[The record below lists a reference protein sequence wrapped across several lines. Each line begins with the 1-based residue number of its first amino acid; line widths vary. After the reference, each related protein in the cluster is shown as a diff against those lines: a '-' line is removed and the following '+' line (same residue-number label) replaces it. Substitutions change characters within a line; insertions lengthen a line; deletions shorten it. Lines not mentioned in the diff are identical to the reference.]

1 MASKSVERLLNVI
14 MTIGSRRRIDR
25 AKLFAVIPD
34 YARATSEQA
43 AERMFERDKA
53 AILELGLPLVTD
65 RDVLDESTVYYR
77 IDAAESGAVL
87 DLSTQEYTV
96 LLAASRA
103 WDDAAAGGAARRVRS
118 KLLSLGHDAD
128 PDLLRRT
135 PRGAVES
142 LPVLSPL
149 LEAVTSA
156 RSVRFLYRGTQ
167 GAPAERFVEPW
178 VVGVHDGHWYV
189 HGWDRDRSAPR
200 LFRASRIESFPVE
213 GPPAVEPR
221 PEQTDLSAVLD
232 ALQDSDDRARAVV
245 EAAPFKALALR
256 DRAGS
261 PLEAPRFTLPDLPRP
276 AARRLLLAN
285 IRWLELVEPA
295 AWRVEVAEVLANI
308 AAAHEGDGDTSGV
321 EGGAVR
327 TAPRIRT
334 TPTGNDTLSRLISEA
349 SYVMSRGEVDLAE
362 LSSALGISEKQL
374 ITDLQVLFVCGDM
387 GTGWEDF
394 IEAEWEH
401 GMVRVRN
408 AEPLRRALRLSA
420 VEITALLAGLAA
432 LEPSAGDTEGI
443 VASARQKLLAGM
455 TEQAGSDDPV
465 EPPTRAELAEAASVD
480 EMASRTADRAEAILT
495 AVQQAMQADDD
506 SDASE
511 TSETSETS
519 AASADPEGS
528 RLTIRYSSVDRPGTS
543 VRRIRPLRIETD
555 GARSYLLADCELAE
569 AQRKFRL
576 DRIVEILPAATPQSR
591 PDAGDGPDL
600 GGRLDGDVWLR
611 LDPPGQWVAESFGAA
626 EMRDGDGGILYA
638 RLDRPVRAALV
649 DAVLESSGA
658 VEVLSP
664 QELRNTIVTVTQAAG
679 ARHTQQ

>member
-65 RDVLDESTVYYR
+65 RDVLDENTVYYR

-156 RSVRFLYRGTQ
+156 RSVRFTYRGTQ

-213 GPPAVEPR
+213 GPPALEPR
-221 PEQTDLSAVLD
+221 PERTELATVLD
-232 ALQDSDDRARAVV
+232 ALQDSDDRARAVL

-256 DRAGS
+256 DRAGA
-261 PLEAPRFTLPDLPRP
+261 PLEATRITLPDLPRP

-295 AWRVEVAEVLANI
+295 AWRAEVAEVLANI
-308 AAAHEGDGDTSGV
+308 AVAHEGEGDTSGIAA
-321 EGGAVR
+321 GAVR

-349 SYVMSRGEVDLAE
+349 SYVMSRGEVDLDE

-401 GMVRVRN
+401 GVVRVRN

-432 LEPSAGDTEGI
+432 LEPSAGDAEGI
-443 VASARQKLLAGM
+443 VASAREKLLAGV
-455 TEQAGSDDPV
+455 TEQAGSDEPV

-480 EMASRTADRAEAILT
+480 EMASRTADRAESVLA
-495 AVQQAMQADDD
+495 AVQRAIQADVDD
-506 SDASE
+506 SADGSAGSE
-511 TSETSETS
+511 DSEDSE
-519 AASADPEGS
+519 DS

-555 GARSYLLADCELAE
+555 GSRSYLLADCELAG
-569 AQRKFRL
+569 AQRRFRL
-576 DRIVEILPAATPQSR
+576 DRIVEILPDTTAQAR
-591 PDAGDGPDL
+591 PDVGEGPSL

-626 EMRDGDGGILYA
+626 EMRDGDGGVLYA

-664 QELRNTIVTVTQAAG
+664 ADLRNTIVTVAQVAG

>member
-1 MASKSVERLLNVI
+1 VASKSVERLLNVI

-65 RDVLDESTVYYR
+65 RDVLDENTVYYR

-156 RSVRFLYRGTQ
+156 RSVRFTYRGTQ

-213 GPPAVEPR
+213 GPPALEPR
-221 PEQTDLSAVLD
+221 PERTELATVLD
-232 ALQDSDDRARAVV
+232 ALQDSDDRARAVL

-256 DRAGS
+256 DRAGA
-261 PLEAPRFTLPDLPRP
+261 PLEATRITLPDLPRP

-295 AWRVEVAEVLANI
+295 AWRAEVAEVLANI
-308 AAAHEGDGDTSGV
+308 AVAHEGEGDTSGIAA
-321 EGGAVR
+321 GAVR

-349 SYVMSRGEVDLAE
+349 SYVMSRGEVDLDE

-401 GMVRVRN
+401 GVVRVRN

-432 LEPSAGDTEGI
+432 LEPSAGDAEGI
-443 VASARQKLLAGM
+443 VASAREKLLAGV
-455 TEQAGSDDPV
+455 TEQAGSDEPV

-480 EMASRTADRAEAILT
+480 EMASRTADRAESVLA
-495 AVQQAMQADDD
+495 AVQRAIQADVDD
-506 SDASE
+506 SADGSAGSVDSE
-511 TSETSETS
+511 DSEDSE
-519 AASADPEGS
+519 DS

-555 GARSYLLADCELAE
+555 GSRSYLLADCELAG
-569 AQRKFRL
+569 AQRRFRL
-576 DRIVEILPAATPQSR
+576 DRIVEILPDTTAQAR
-591 PDAGDGPDL
+591 PDVGEGPSL

-664 QELRNTIVTVTQAAG
+664 ANLRNTIVTVAQVAG

>member
-65 RDVLDESTVYYR
+65 RDVLDENTVYYR

-156 RSVRFLYRGTQ
+156 RSVRFTYRGTQ

-213 GPPAVEPR
+213 GPPALEPR
-221 PEQTDLSAVLD
+221 PERTELATVLD
-232 ALQDSDDRARAVV
+232 ALQDSDDRARAVL

-256 DRAGS
+256 DRAGA
-261 PLEAPRFTLPDLPRP
+261 PLEATRITLPDLPRP

-295 AWRVEVAEVLANI
+295 AWRAEVAEVLANI
-308 AAAHEGDGDTSGV
+308 AVAHEGEGDTSGIAA
-321 EGGAVR
+321 GAVR

-349 SYVMSRGEVDLAE
+349 SYVMSRGEVDLDE

-401 GMVRVRN
+401 GVVRVRN

-432 LEPSAGDTEGI
+432 LEPSAGDAEGI
-443 VASARQKLLAGM
+443 VASAREKLLAGV
-455 TEQAGSDDPV
+455 TEQAGSDEPV

-480 EMASRTADRAEAILT
+480 EMASRTADRAESVLA
-495 AVQQAMQADDD
+495 AVQRAIQADVDD
-506 SDASE
+506 SADGSAGSVDSE
-511 TSETSETS
+511 DSEDSE
-519 AASADPEGS
+519 DS

-555 GARSYLLADCELAE
+555 GSRSYLLADCELAG
-569 AQRKFRL
+569 AQRRFRL
-576 DRIVEILPAATPQSR
+576 DRIVEILPDTTAQAR
-591 PDAGDGPDL
+591 PDVGEGPSL

-664 QELRNTIVTVTQAAG
+664 ANLRNTIVTVAQVAG

>member
-65 RDVLDESTVYYR
+65 RDVLDENTVYYR
-77 IDAAESGAVL
+77 IDTAESGAVL

-156 RSVRFLYRGTQ
+156 RSVRFTYRGTQ

-213 GPPAVEPR
+213 GPPSAEPR
-221 PEQTDLSAVLD
+221 PEQTDLATVLD

-256 DRAGS
+256 DRAGA
-261 PLEAPRFTLPDLPRP
+261 PLETSRLTLPDLPRP

-285 IRWLELVEPA
+285 IRWLELLEPA
-295 AWRVEVAEVLANI
+295 SWRAEVAEVLSNI
-308 AAAHEGDGDTSGV
+308 AACHEGEGDTAGV
-321 EGGAVR
+321 EHGTVR
-327 TAPRIRT
+327 SAPRIRT

-401 GMVRVRN
+401 GVVRVRN

-443 VASARQKLLAGM
+443 VASAREKLLAGV
-455 TEQAGSDDPV
+455 TEQAGSDEPV

-480 EMASRTADRAEAILT
+480 EMASRTADRAEAVLA
-495 AVQQAMQADDD
+495 AVQGALQAP
-506 SDASE
+506 
-511 TSETSETS
+511 
-519 AASADPEGS
+519 ADPESSEGS
-528 RLTIRYSSVDRPGTS
+528 KAAWLTIRYSSADRPGTS

-555 GARSYLLADCELAE
+555 GSRSYLRADCELAQAE
-569 AQRKFRL
+569 RKFRL
-576 DRIVEILPAATPQSR
+576 DRIVEILPASTPQAR
-591 PDAGDGPDL
+591 PDAGDGPSL
-600 GGRLDGDVWLR
+600 EGRLDGDAWLR

-626 EMRDGDGGILYA
+626 EMRDGEGGVVFA
-638 RLDRPVRAALV
+638 RLDRPIRAALV

-658 VEVLSP
+658 VEVLTP
-664 QELRNTIVTVTQAAG
+664 RDLRNTIVTVAQAAR

>member
-1 MASKSVERLLNVI
+1 MLNVI

-34 YARATSEQA
+34 YAHATSEQA

-65 RDVLDESTVYYR
+65 RDVLDENTVYYR
-77 IDAAESGAVL
+77 IDAAEAGAVL
-87 DLSTQEYTV
+87 DLTTAEYTV

-156 RSVRFLYRGTQ
+156 RSVRFTYRGTH
-167 GAPAERFVEPW
+167 GAAAERFVEPW

-189 HGWDRDRSAPR
+189 HGWDRDRAAPR
-200 LFRASRIESFPVE
+200 LFRASRIESFPTE
-213 GPPAVEPR
+213 GPPATASR
-221 PEQTDLSAVLD
+221 PEQTDLATVL
-232 ALQDSDDRARAVV
+232 AAMHDSDDRDRAVV
-245 EAAPFKALALR
+245 RAAPFKALALR
-256 DRAGS
+256 DRSGAAMDA
-261 PLEAPRFTLPDLPRP
+261 ERFTLPVLPRP
-276 AARRLLLAN
+276 AARRLALAN
-285 IRWLELVEPA
+285 IRWLELLEPSP
-295 AWRVEVAEVLANI
+295 WRTELAEVLTAI
-308 AAAHEGDGDTSGV
+308 AAAHSGAADT
-321 EGGAVR
+321 GAVAAATVR
-327 TAPRIRT
+327 PEPRIRT

-362 LSSALGISEKQL
+362 LSAALGVSEKQL

-387 GTGWEDF
+387 GTGWEDL

-401 GMVRVRN
+401 GTVRVRN

-432 LEPSAGDTEGI
+432 LEPSAGEAESI
-443 VASARQKLLAGM
+443 VASARRKLLAGA
-455 TEQAGSDDPV
+455 TSTDASAAQ
-465 EPPTRAELAEAASVD
+465 PPTRTELAEAAAVD
-480 EMASRTADRAEAILT
+480 EMASRTADRAETVLS
-495 AVQQAMQADDD
+495 AVHRALQTEADDEN
-506 SDASE
+506 AH
-511 TSETSETS
+511 
-519 AASADPEGS
+519 
-528 RLTIRYSSVDRPGTS
+528 LTIRYSSTDRAGTS
-543 VRRIRPLRIETD
+543 VRRIRPVRIETD
-555 GARSYLLADCELAE
+555 GARSYLLAHCELAE
-569 AQRKFRL
+569 AERRFRL
-576 DRIVEILPAATPQSR
+576 DRIVELLPTGTEQERAE
-591 PDAGDGPDL
+591 AGDGPRL
-600 GGRLDGDVWLR
+600 EGREAGDVWLR
-611 LDPPGQWVAESFGAA
+611 LDPPGRWVAESFAAA
-626 EMRDGDGGILYA
+626 ELRDGQDGVTFA

-658 VEVLSP
+658 VEVVSP
-664 QELRNTIVTVTQAAG
+664 RELRDTIVTVAQVAG
-679 ARHTQQ
+679 VRHTQA